1 MKKLSFEKY
10 VNSKNSELISQIK
23 EESLVN
29 EFIGNVLS
37 AIGGAAKGLAGAAI
51 SGLGGGTSTNQ
62 PANQNLSIQQRT
74 PLAAAGKK
82 KKANAE
88 PVLDLATDQATA
100 TKIQQEILKIDKK
113 NKTFNAFK
121 TLFENEEDDII
132 RIQSVDVVEQAAED
146 KKLHD
151 NVQGTNRFSKEQLAW
166 LNQDKILKTRF
177 QEVMKGNL
185 QTLAKKQISS
195 NYIDSIISGLEH
207 DKTTHEYYLNKPASK
222 NTGSHGWQNH
232 WISVYNGW
240 IVKLKQVKKILA
252 NYKL

>member
-1 MKKLSFEKY
+1 MKKISFEKY
-10 VNSKNSELISQIK
+10 VNSKDSELISQIK

-51 SGLGGGTSTNQ
+51 SGLGGGTPTNQ
-62 PANQNLSIQQRT
+62 SANQNLSIQQRT

-88 PVLDLATDQATA
+88 PVDQATA

-121 TLFENEEDDII
+121 TLFPNEVQDVM
-132 RIQSVDVVEQAAED
+132 RIQTKEVVEQAAED

-151 NVQGTNRFSKEQLAW
+151 NVQGTNRFSKEQLEE
-166 LNQDKILKTRF
+166 LDKDKILKTKF
-177 QEVMKGNL
+177 QEIMKGNL

-195 NYIDSIISGLEH
+195 NYIDSIISGLEY
-207 DKTTHEYYLNKPASK
+207 DKLTHKYYLNKPASK

-240 IVKLKQVKKILA
+240 IAKLNQVKQILA
-252 NYKL
+252 QHKL